1 MPGSA
6 EESSAPPSALPS
18 SAPPKR
24 PPRERMI
31 RAAEYLIR
39 TKGVAGTG
47 VREVV
52 ERAEAPWGSLRH
64 YFPGGKDQLVAEA
77 VQLGGRA
84 AARRIERYFG
94 SLTEPKPSALFAA
107 FVGEW
112 RQLYLT
118 RGFDLGCPLAAT
130 AADMAATSERLRVAV
145 RDGFAEMQRPLE
157 RALLAL
163 GVPAARAPSL
173 ALLMITSLEGAL
185 ILARSQRELTPLH
198 VVVTEL
204 GPVLDAAVRPQT
216 NAAARATSDEDL
228 HR

>member
-6 EESSAPPSALPS
+6 QEPSAPPSALPE
-18 SAPPKR
+18 R

-77 VQLGGRA
+77 VQLGGRV
-84 AARRIERYFG
+84 AARRIERCLA
-94 SLTEPKPSALFAA
+94 SLTEPTPSALFAA

-157 RALLAL
+157 QALVSL

-173 ALLMITSLEGAL
+173 ALLMITNLEGAL
-185 ILARSQRELTPLH
+185 ILARSQRELTPLD

-216 NAAARATSDEDL
+216 NAAARTTSDEEP
-228 HR
+228 R

>member
-6 EESSAPPSALPS
+6 EEHPALPGALPSALPD
-18 SAPPKR
+18 R

-84 AARRIERYFG
+84 AARRIERYLPA
-94 SLTEPKPSALFAA
+94 LTEPKPSALFAA

-157 RALLAL
+157 QALVTL

-173 ALLMITSLEGAL
+173 ALLMITNLEGAL
-185 ILARSQRELTPLH
+185 ILARSQRELTPLD
-198 VVVTEL
+198 VVVAEL
-204 GPVLDAAVRPQT
+204 GPILDAAVRPQT
-216 NAAARATSDEDL
+216 NAAARATSDEEPG
-228 HR
+228 